1 MIKGWD
7 PHKQTGEDFVR
18 IEIYNYFPPNAHG
31 KGVFPAHTYA
41 VLLFAQLSP
50 STSTSTGTSIS
61 QAEAEMTLNSY
72 VCRRP

>member
-1 MIKGWD
+1 MRVSLALISINQNIGSRLEMFWFRITALPSQFVPIMIKGWD

-41 VLLFAQLSP
+41 V
-50 STSTSTGTSIS
+50 
-61 QAEAEMTLNSY
+61 
-72 VCRRP
+72 